1 MQSTKYNIV
10 AEQAATYQLNITWN
24 GSDGQPVDL
33 TNFHAKMQ
41 IRLGFNEPDA
51 IVTVDDSDG
60 ITLGGELGTIA
71 IVISAEQT
79 ALLRAPQ
86 VFVYDLRMTNDLG
99 GEVTRLI
106 EGTFTTI
113 PAVTRG

>member
-24 GSDGQPVDL
+24 DSNGQPVDL

-51 IVTVDDSDG
+51 IVTVDDTDG